1 MKSIYNDDPNKRTL
15 SIKHIEEKIF
25 PCSLNVNQGKIL
37 SLFYFGRI
45 FSAESHGLQG
55 NDNVVIKHINNCQ

>member
-1 MKSIYNDDPNKRTL
+1 MIQIKITL

-37 SLFYFGRI
+37 SLLNFDHV
-45 FSAESHGLQG
+45 FSAESHGLPG
-55 NDNVVIKHINNCQ
+55 NDNVVVKHINNCQ